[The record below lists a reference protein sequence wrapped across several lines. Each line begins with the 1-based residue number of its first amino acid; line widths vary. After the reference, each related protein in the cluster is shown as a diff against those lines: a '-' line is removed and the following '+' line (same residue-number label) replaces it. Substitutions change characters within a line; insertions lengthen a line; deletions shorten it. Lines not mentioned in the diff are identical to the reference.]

1 MQRDDVR
8 LFSLDASKL
17 AIAICD
23 VSMRSPV
30 KSVAAHFVS
39 AIELIRQRVEIRA
52 LRQSLMKRGIKHRH
66 LRKSRPKQL
75 PRRDDAFYVC
85 RIVQGCKLYA
95 RFDLAKHVA
104 GDQHRLSES
113 LASVHD
119 PVTDRVDV

>member
-1 MQRDDVR
+1 
-8 LFSLDASKL
+8 FSLDASKL

-23 VSMRSPV
+23 VSLRSPV

-39 AIELIRQRVEIRA
+39 AIELIRHSVEVRA

-75 PRRDDAFYVC
+75 PRRDSAFYAA
-85 RIVQGCKLYA
+85 RIGQRRKLYA
-95 RFDLAKHVA
+95 LFDRGKRVA
-104 GDQHRLSES
+104 GDQHRLSEP

-119 PVTDRVDV
+119 SVTDRVDV